1 MKITKEIN
9 LENFEAWS
17 GARDTLDA
25 IIKAGKAQDMEA
37 IIEDIYPDGIDE
49 TSLNDWLRFDAEQIY
64 EMLGIES
71 EE

>member
-9 LENFEAWS
+9 LEDFEAWS

-49 TSLNDWLRFDAEQIY
+49 TSLNDWLWFDAEQIY
-64 EMLGIES
+64 EMLGMES
-71 EE
+71 E